1 MTIRIA
7 YRHSRLTALP
17 QGLSP
22 PDIWAVARE
31 LRAHLADEPAQ
42 RTLAVHDLL
51 DRLEEVEING
61 IPFEVDF
68 DLDHEVHRAGKSTM
82 GVTEFDK
89 ASPTCIMVSING
101 PKLRETETLLKS
113 TVAHEIGHVMFE
125 APNWILTQPDKP
137 VRSGF
142 TGANASR
149 DPREVRANEF
159 MGALL
164 VQGSLVR
171 VDLQRL
177 AKKHRFGASPR
188 PSTIMSGAPAYDA
201 AYLDDDS
208 VQEVIFTLAERYDVS
223 PSFMRV
229 RLERYDLLR
238 TGRFIL

>member
-1 MTIRIA
+1 VN
-7 YRHSRLTALP
+7 
-17 QGLSP
+17 Q
-22 PDIWAVARE
+22 V
-31 LRAHLADEPAQ
+31 
-42 RTLAVHDLL
+42 L
-51 DRLEEVEING
+51 DRLQQLEVNG
-61 IPFEVDF
+61 IPYEVDF
-68 DLDHEVHRAGKSTM
+68 DLEHEVHRTGKSTM
-82 GVTEFDK
+82 GVTEYDK
-89 ASPTCIMVSING
+89 ASPGCIMVSVNG
-101 PKLRETETLLKS
+101 PKLRETGTLLRS

-125 APNWILTQPDKP
+125 APNWILTQPEKP

-142 TGANASR
+142 TGGNASR

-164 VQGSLVR
+164 VQSSLVR

-188 PSTIMSGAPAYDA
+188 PSTVMSGAPAYDA
-201 AYLDDDS
+201 AHLDEDS

-238 TGRFIL
+238 TGRFIP